1 MKATVL
7 VDNIANDGLTPEWG
21 LSIYIEYENKKVL
34 LDTGGSDKFL
44 QNAKV
49 LGIDLAEADFG
60 VLSHAHYDHA
70 NGMRPFFEVNK
81 KASFYLR
88 EGSGENC
95 YHRRK
100 IFRVY
105 IGIKKGTLKKYADR
119 IAYATGDF
127 VLSEGITLVPHKTA
141 GLEAV
146 GQRNHMYTKQRGK
159 WALDDFAH
167 EQSLVFDTPK
177 GLVIFNSCS
186 HGGADVIIKE
196 VAETFPDKQIYAL
209 IGGFHLHR
217 MPEADVR
224 ALADRIKET
233 GIEKIYTGHCTGQ
246 RAFNILKEEL
256 GDKAEQLKTG
266 LVMEF

>member
-7 VDNIANDGLTPEWG
+7 IDNIANDGLTPEWG
-21 LSIYIEYENKKVL
+21 LSIYIEFGDKKVL
-34 LDTGGSDKFL
+34 LDTGGSGKFVK
-44 QNAKV
+44 NAES
-49 LGIDLAEADFG
+49 LGIDLADVDFG
-60 VLSHAHYDHA
+60 VLSHAHFDHA
-70 NGMRPFFEVNK
+70 NGMKPFFTVNS

-95 YHRRK
+95 YHK
-100 IFRVY
+100 VKLFKAY

-119 IAYATGDF
+119 IVFTDGDYAPA
-127 VLSEGITLVPHKTA
+127 EGICLIPHKTA
-141 GLEAV
+141 GLSAMGE
-146 GQRNHMYTKQRGK
+146 RNHMYVKMSGK
-159 WALDDFAH
+159 WRSDDFAH

-186 HGGADVIIKE
+186 HGGADVIIRE

-217 MPEADVR
+217 LPEADVR
-224 ALADRIKET
+224 ALAERIRET
-233 GIEKIYTGHCTGQ
+233 GIKKIYTGHCTGQ
-246 RAFNILKEEL
+246 RAFDILKEEL
-256 GDKAEQLKTG
+256 GDKAEQLRTG